1 MQSFK
6 QVWSVVAKKLT
17 YNVNFAALLLLQKAP
32 KNNYLYICIDLRC
45 FCTGTMFT
53 AIYRTLPRTV
63 PWFTDYRVPI
73 IHGAVWLRQW
83 WKTTVID

>member
-32 KNNYLYICIDLRC
+32 KNNYLYVS
-45 FCTGTMFT
+45 
-53 AIYRTLPRTV
+53 IYRT
-63 PWFTDYRVPI
+63 
-73 IHGAVWLRQW
+73 QW
-83 WKTTVID
+83 RKTTVNRDLKN

>member
-32 KNNYLYICIDLRC
+32 KNNYLYVS
-45 FCTGTMFT
+45 
-53 AIYRTLPRTV
+53 IYRVFVPVPCLPRFTV
-63 PWFTDYRVPI
+63 RYRVPYRDLPI
-73 IHGAVWLRQW
+73 TVYRLSMVQCDYDSDGKRQ
-83 WKTTVID
+83 